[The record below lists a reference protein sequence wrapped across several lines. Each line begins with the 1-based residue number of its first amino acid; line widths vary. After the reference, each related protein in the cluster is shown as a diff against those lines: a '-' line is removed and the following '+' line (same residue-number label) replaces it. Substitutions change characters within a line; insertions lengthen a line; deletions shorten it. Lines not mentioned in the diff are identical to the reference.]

1 MDMDALTLKE
11 AAEVCKVSPATIRRR
26 KEALREVGAICE
38 PSGWRVSLQQ
48 LIAVGLT
55 TRVRSGEAEQLPVE
69 VTATGSS
76 DTLVQALQAYIAT
89 LESDLARE
97 RIRADQA
104 EARYDRLIEAP
115 PVDVPLETM
124 SPVVVT
130 PDVEPASQPKQGF
143 FRRLFG

>member
-11 AAEVCKVSPATIRRR
+11 AAEVCKVSTATIRRR
-26 KEALREVGAICE
+26 KDALRQVGAVCE

-76 DTLVQALQAYIAT
+76 DTLVQALQAHIAT
-89 LESDLARE
+89 LESDLVRE

-115 PVDVPLETM
+115 PASAIPE
-124 SPVVVT
+124 PVVPVVAA
-130 PDVEPASQPKQGF
+130 PDPEPAPQPRQGF
-143 FRRLFG
+143 FQRLFG